1 MAQIM
6 QQLGALSLS
15 PPSEKRLPKLKEDR
29 AAYAVGG
36 KGFFNDRDK
45 FLYPGQAT
53 YFDGEPNLDLIPLN
67 KKAYDNMQAFLD
79 KLDALGM
86 KAAKMNNKTYIPLV
100 RQEWREDGTQDE
112 LPTPDSVMGVRKDG
126 PDDTI
131 R

>member
-1 MAQIM
+1 MAQVM
-6 QQLGALSLS
+6 QQLGALSLN

-29 AAYAVGG
+29 PAYLVAG
-36 KGFFNDRDK
+36 KGFFNQLDK
-45 FLYPGQAT
+45 YLYPGQAT
-53 YFDGEPNLDLIPLN
+53 YFDGEPNTDLIPLN

-86 KAAKMNNKTYIPLV
+86 KAAKAKGNTYIPLP
-100 RQEWREDGTQDE
+100 RQEWREDGVYDDVPMPE
-112 LPTPDSVMGVRKDG
+112 SVLGVKKNG